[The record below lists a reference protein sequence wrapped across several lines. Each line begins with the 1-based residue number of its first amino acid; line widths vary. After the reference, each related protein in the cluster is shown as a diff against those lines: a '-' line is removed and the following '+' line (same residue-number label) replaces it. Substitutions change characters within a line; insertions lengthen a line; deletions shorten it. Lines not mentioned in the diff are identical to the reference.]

1 MVSAQGWRL
10 KVAKPS
16 SGGDEPRDVSDYPL
30 SGFKALSKA
39 GTSLRPECSGPN
51 LSAWELQRI
60 RLDQHQV
67 LDQLM
72 FGESLPCHGE

>member
-1 MVSAQGWRL
+1 MASAQGWRL

-16 SGGDEPRDVSDYPL
+16 SGDDEPRDVSDYPL

-39 GTSLRPECSGPN
+39 GTSLWPEWSGPN

-67 LDQLM
+67 PD
-72 FGESLPCHGE
+72 